1 MGFKINPTSS
11 TSMLYKIYITL
22 RDKERTAEEDVIF
35 QTINNEYGEKFS
47 QSSFYYYQEHKHKA
61 KVTYSGFYSRINN
74 VNKDWSWEEAIIT
87 PAVKDNPY
95 NNNRPKGKTLE
106 QIQIE
111 ERESDIISM
120 MRQGLPL
127 TRKQRKYVEEN
138 ASFANR
144 LKN

>member
-22 RDKERTAEEDVIF
+22 RDKERTAEEDMIF
-35 QTINNEYGEKFS
+35 QMINDKYGEKFS
-47 QSSFYYYQEHKHKA
+47 KSSSYYYQEHKHKA
-61 KVTYSGFYSRINN
+61 KVTYSGFYSRIN
-74 VNKDWSWEEAIIT
+74 KGWSWEEAIIT

-95 NNNRPKGKTLE
+95 NNNRPKGKTME

-127 TRKQRKYVEEN
+127 TKKQRKYVEEN
-138 ASFANR
+138 TSFANR
-144 LKN
+144 LRSEV